1 MAQKVSPRLDWKDI
15 RASASKFAIKYKD
28 AKKESSLK
36 QSFWIDFFK
45 IFGLDPN
52 ELGAFEY
59 YVSMLNGTGGEI
71 DYFWPGKVI
80 IEHKSAG
87 KNLDNAEEQV
97 FRYLLAID
105 DYNAT
110 KKQDREKI
118 AHPEYIV
125 VSDFQRIRL
134 INLKQGHSSDN
145 VTIQLKE
152 LPEYIDLFA
161 FLAGSETKARI
172 VGEHPINTR
181 AAMMMGR
188 IYDDLIESNY
198 PEDEIDELLIRL
210 VFCMFAEDS
219 EIFERNQFTNYVFGN
234 STEDGLNFG
243 SLLNDL
249 FTVLD
254 TEESDRQKR
263 LPQQLLDFPYV
274 NGGLFARR
282 LTPAA
287 IDRDIRDR
295 LYRTSDMDWKHISPA
310 IFGSLFQ
317 SIMNPDLRRA
327 LGAHY
332 TSEENILKL
341 IDPLFMDDLR
351 EELRKAGHNRSKLE
365 ALWSKIERIRVFDP
379 ACGCG
384 NFLIIAYRELRHLE
398 MDLMDAFGKGQTFLQ
413 ATRLN
418 IDHFYGIEYER
429 FPALIANISIL
440 LMEHLLN
447 LESRSRFGLEKDI
460 IPLREKANI
469 IQADSL
475 ETDWADLV
483 DPMKLT
489 YILGNPP
496 FVGAKLQSE
505 KQRDQMASIFAKN
518 GGVLDYVS
526 AWYKKASDFMGINP
540 SIRTAF
546 VSTNS
551 ITQGEQVEPLWRPIF
566 ESGCRINFA
575 YRTFKWMNE
584 AKGVA
589 AVHVIIV
596 GFSHQEV
603 PCRIFT
609 HSDGLTGD
617 IIETKARHINAYL
630 VDGPDTFL
638 PNRVKPI
645 SNVPTIETGC
655 QPIDDGN
662 YLFSEEEKIHFINS
676 EPKSEKYFHPWIGS
690 KEFISGER
698 KFCLWL
704 GNCPPSELRAMP
716 SCLQRVDNVRKFRMQ
731 SKRKQTIKCADTPT
745 HFYLE
750 NIPKHD
756 YLVIPE
762 TSSERRNYIPIGLVD
777 SNTFCSNAVRMMPNA
792 TSYEFGILTSKMHMV
807 WVNHVC
813 GRLKS
818 DYRYSVGIVYNNFPW
833 PNPTDVQRKRIE
845 DAAKQILETRDRYPG
860 QSYADLYDPL
870 TMPKDLL
877 KAHQKLDRE
886 VDRAY
891 RDEPFRDDGDRMS
904 YLFGLYN
911 DTTGE

>member
-1 MAQKVSPRLDWKDI
+1 MVQKISPRLDWKDI
-15 RASASKFAIKYKD
+15 RASAAKFAIKYKD

-45 IFGLDPN
+45 IFGLDPS

-59 YVSMLNGTGGEI
+59 HVSMLNGTGGEI

-87 KNLDNAEEQV
+87 KNLDNAEDQV
-97 FRYLLAID
+97 YRYLLAID

-118 AHPEYIV
+118 AYPEYIV

-134 INLKQGHSSDN
+134 INLKQGYSRDN

-161 FLAGSETKARI
+161 FLAGSEVRRRI

-181 AAMMMGR
+181 AAMMMGQ

-198 PEDEIDELLIRL
+198 PEEDIDEFLIRL
-210 VFCMFAEDS
+210 VFCLFAEDS
-219 EIFERNQFTNYVFGN
+219 GIFEKNQFTNYVFGN
-234 STEDGLNFG
+234 STADGLNFG
-243 SLLNDL
+243 SLLNEL
-249 FTVLD
+249 FTVLN
-254 TEESDRQKR
+254 TKESDRQKR

-274 NGGLFARR
+274 NGGLFART

-295 LYRTSDMDWKHISPA
+295 LYKTADMDWRHISPA

-341 IDPLFMDDLR
+341 INPLFMDDLR
-351 EELRKAGHNRSKLE
+351 EDLRKAGHNKDKLNR
-365 ALWSKIERIRVFDP
+365 LWKKIADIRVLDP

-398 MDLMDAFGKGQTFLQ
+398 MDIMDAFGKSQTFLD
-413 ATRLN
+413 ATQLRV
-418 IDHFYGIEYER
+418 DHFYGIEYER
-429 FPALIANISIL
+429 FPTLIANVSIL

-447 LESRSRFGLEKDI
+447 MESRTRFGLEKDI

-483 DPMKLT
+483 DPKKLT

-496 FVGAKLQSE
+496 FVGAKLQNDR
-505 KQRDQMASIFAKN
+505 QREQMARIFAKN
-518 GGVLDYVS
+518 GGILDYVS

-551 ITQGEQVEPLWRPIF
+551 ITQGEQVEPLWRPIL

-596 GFSHQEV
+596 GFSHQDD

-617 IIETKARHINAYL
+617 VIETKARHINAYL
-630 VDGPDTFL
+630 VDGQNVFL
-638 PNRVKPI
+638 PNRNNPI
-645 SNVPTIETGC
+645 CKVPRIGIGNK
-655 QPIDDGN
+655 PIDDGN
-662 YLFSEEEKIHFINS
+662 YLFTKEEMDDFIKK
-676 EPKSEKYFHPWIGS
+676 EPQSKSYFHPWIGS
-690 KEFISGER
+690 REFINREER
-698 KFCLWL
+698 FVLWL
-704 GNCPPSELRAMP
+704 GDCSPSELRSIPECMK
-716 SCLQRVDNVRKFRMQ
+716 RVDAVRRFRLN
-731 SKRKQTIKCADTPT
+731 SKSAQTRKLAETPT
-745 HFYLE
+745 RFHVE
-750 NIPKHD
+750 NMPETD

-762 TSSERRNYIPIGLVD
+762 VSSETRKYIPIGFMEPGTMASNLVKI
-777 SNTFCSNAVRMMPNA
+777 MPNA
-792 TSYEFGILTSKMHMV
+792 SHYHFGIVTSGMHMV
-807 WVNHVC
+807 WTRYVC
-813 GRLKS
+813 GRMKS

-833 PNPTDVQRKRIE
+833 PSPTDAQRKKIE
-845 DAAKQILETRDRYPG
+845 EAAKHVLEVRDRYPD

-877 KAHQKLDRE
+877 RAHHKLDRE
-886 VDRAY
+886 VDKAY
-891 RDEPFRDDGDRMS
+891 REEPFKDDGDRMS
-904 YLFGLYN
+904 FLFGLYKEI
-911 DTTGE
+911 TGE